1 MASVKC
7 ASGLASSQF
16 LLMLYAST
24 PVAFAQELSSEPS
37 EQIIVTGQRLL
48 LGAQPDRVVSED
60 EIASYGL
67 NSVTELVDEIARE
80 RGASTDDVIY
90 LIDGQRVVGLGDIAS
105 YPTEAIDKIELL
117 PRGTAV
123 QVGGSASKQVVNIA
137 LKPKVRTIVG
147 RVSLA
152 HATDGDFTSHTG
164 DVSLT
169 DIARPRRTNLA
180 LRWRREDALLE
191 SDRSIIQAPDA
202 LSGLGQFRSLRP
214 EVDEIELRG
223 SVADALTPTLGALVT
238 ARLFERR
245 TLSLLGVDGAGQPL
259 QQASRLRSSDID
271 VQLNADVGNWLLT
284 FNGAYRINN
293 RRTSTGTLQNRVGL
307 NSGTAL
313 TRAITRNALA
323 EVNATGTLL
332 DLPAGPV
339 SITLRGVL
347 SRNSID
353 TNIDPFSQS
362 TREIGVGLQIPI
374 ASASG
379 ALGFWGDLTAGIE
392 WSRGHTTRIGT
403 LSNASYSLQWQPAK
417 WVRIA
422 GSINTGRTPPSV
434 ELVAAPLLTTPGVR
448 YLDPLSGETINIVE
462 LSGGNPTLSAS
473 RGNGQRLSVEFRP
486 SGPLP
491 FVITADYSNT
501 QNRDIITALPPS
513 NLFLL
518 AAFPERFVRDG
529 NGRLTQVDARPVNF
543 ARQSDE
549 QLRYGIDLNIPL
561 SAGGS
566 ANSTGRLTDTAT
578 NSPPKARFSRLQLN
592 LSHTIQLKNEV
603 RVSTGVDAVDLL
615 SRNSF
620 GLSGTDRPRHEF
632 DVSLAYAER
641 GLGLRLTGQHRSKSF
656 LNLTDQSDANTLRFA
671 PLTTL
676 NFRAFV
682 EGQRLFSSVGWLQGS
697 RLSLTVTNV
706 TNSRQ
711 QVRDAD
717 GKIPLV
723 YQPAYRDPTGRL
735 VQLEFRKT
743 F

>member
-16 LLMLYAST
+16 LLILCAST
-24 PVAFAQELSSEPS
+24 PAAFAQELSSEPS

-48 LGAQPDRVVSED
+48 LGAQPDRVISAD

-67 NSVTELVDEIARE
+67 NSITELVDEIAQE

-105 YPTEAIDKIELL
+105 YPTESIDKIELL
-117 PRGTAV
+117 PRGTAA

-147 RVSLA
+147 RVSHA
-152 HATDGDFTSHTG
+152 DATDGDFTSQTG
-164 DVSLT
+164 DISVT
-169 DIARPRRTNLA
+169 DITRPRRTNLT

-191 SDRSIIQAPDA
+191 SDRSVIQAPDA
-202 LSGLGQFRSLRP
+202 PLGLGQFRSLRP
-214 EVDEIELRG
+214 KVDEIELRG
-223 SVADALTPTLGALVT
+223 SVADELTPTLSGLVS

-245 TLSLLGVDGAGQPL
+245 TVSLLGVDPAGQPL
-259 QQASRLRSSDID
+259 QQASRLRSGDID

-284 FNGAYRINN
+284 FNGGYRINN
-293 RRTSTGTLQNRVGL
+293 RRTSTGTLQNLVGL

-347 SRNSID
+347 SRNAID
-353 TNIDPFSQS
+353 AVINPFSQS
-362 TREIGVGLQIPI
+362 TREIGFGLQIPV

-379 ALGFWGDLTAGIE
+379 AFGFFGDLTAGIE

-403 LSNASYSLQWQPAK
+403 LSNASYSVQWQPAK
-417 WVRIA
+417 WLRIA

-434 ELVAAPLLTTPGVR
+434 ELVAAPLLATPGVR

-473 RGNGQRLSVEFRP
+473 RGKGQRLSVEFRP
-486 SGPLP
+486 TAPLP
-491 FVITADYSNT
+491 LLITADYSNT
-501 QNRDIITALPPS
+501 QNDDIISALPPS
-513 NLFLL
+513 NAFLL
-518 AAFPERFVRDG
+518 AAFPDRFLRDA
-529 NGRLTQVDARPVNF
+529 NGRLTQVDARPVSF

-561 SAGGS
+561 SEGNS
-566 ANSTGRLTDTAT
+566 SNSTGGPADTA
-578 NSPPKARFSRLQLN
+578 SYSAPRARFPRLQLN

-603 RVSTGVDAVDLL
+603 RVSTSVDAVDLL

-632 DVSLAYAER
+632 DFSLGYAER
-641 GLGLRLTGQHRSKSF
+641 GLGLRITGQHRSKSF
-656 LNLTDQSDANTLRFA
+656 LNLTDEGEANILRFA

-682 EGQRLFSSVGWLQGS
+682 EGQKLLPLIGWLEGS

-711 QVRDAD
+711 KVSDPN
-717 GKIPLV
+717 GKIPFV